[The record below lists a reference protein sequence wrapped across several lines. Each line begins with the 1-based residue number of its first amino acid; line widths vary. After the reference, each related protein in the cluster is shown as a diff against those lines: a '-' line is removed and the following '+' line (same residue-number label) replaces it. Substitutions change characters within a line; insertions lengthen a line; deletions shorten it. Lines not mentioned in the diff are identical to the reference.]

1 MLFFIWKQSLLA
13 SEQWS
18 FTLGLSLMIAL
29 SECHLQKVECKAR
42 MEALNYKIAQ
52 KSFSSFV
59 YDSHAPFQQRSH
71 ADKLLE
77 ILSKQD
83 PATNIKLNL
92 KIKNTKFSRH

>member
-1 MLFFIWKQSLLA
+1 MLA
-13 SEQWS
+13 SEQWP

-29 SECHLQKVECKAR
+29 SECHLRKVECKAR

>member
-1 MLFFIWKQSLLA
+1 MKTIFACFRTVDFHSWTFNYDSAIRMLFAEI
-13 SEQWS
+13 
-18 FTLGLSLMIAL
+18 
-29 SECHLQKVECKAR
+29 ECKAR
-42 MEALNYKIAQ
+42 MEALNYKIAP

-59 YDSHAPFQQRSH
+59 YDSHAPFQQRSD